1 MKILNQQFLTFF
13 SDSPIRD
20 ELRGRVKAWDMCQFF
35 HLGFLRHILY
45 CLLLL
50 LIQKGILCCPSGCRH
65 CTGKQTDCRNSGL
78 SSIPK
83 DFPRSTVFIY
93 LSGNNISHI
102 YPNEL
107 VGLQQLAELHLD
119 NSSILYV
126 YPKAF
131 VEFKQLRYLHLNN
144 NQIKRLDLGTFEG
157 LSNLH
162 SLCLQNNEITSV
174 PRGLFTDL
182 TSVQY
187 LMLQSNH
194 LSILGSGAFYGM
206 ISLRILNLANNK
218 ISRISNA
225 AFHYLDNLTCLYLE
239 GNNLTCIPSNAFVIL
254 NNLERLS
261 LSQNPIGSIP
271 PFAFKGLEKLQYLS
285 LKSADITT
293 INVNGFSGLKRLKK
307 LVLSNNNLENVTSS
321 TFALLD
327 NLMFLQIDRNKII
340 YVADNTFEKM
350 GSSLKILNLA
360 FNNITDLQPVVFKPL
375 VSLTHLQANNNP
387 WNCSC
392 RLYELINW
400 LVSSSISVKMYCHNP
415 SNLRGRQ
422 LNYVQ
427 WRSFINCLNPTSR
440 PEIFKTINHIHHSTT
455 TVSMAWNITP
465 KSDTIHEHLRNMDTN
480 TVNVREKVTSASQHH
495 NGEYSSTTQL
505 TVQIPAQMFPVNL
518 TIDEDRVSSP
528 ETFSVS
534 LKTSL
539 ICTQQ
544 TDRLNQAFN
553 ILLTFFILAC
563 AVIFFLIYKIIQ
575 FKQRLNVQN
584 NSDNRIEYY
593 SFYQAGRYNI
603 TDPNQ
608 SLPQN
613 SLGSSELGL
622 SQLSKPTAFE
632 NQAQVILFEH
642 SAL

>member
-1 MKILNQQFLTFF
+1 M
-13 SDSPIRD
+13 
-20 ELRGRVKAWDMCQFF
+20 RGRVKAWDMCQLL
-35 HLGFLRHILY
+35 HLGFFQHILN

-50 LIQKGILCCPSGCRH
+50 LIQKEILCCPSVCRH
-65 CTGKQTDCRNSGL
+65 CTGKQADCRNSGL

-83 DFPRSTVFIY
+83 DFPQSTAFIY
-93 LSGNNISHI
+93 LSGNNLSHL

-107 VGLQQLAELHLD
+107 LGLQQLAELHLD

-131 VEFKQLRYLHLNN
+131 VEFKKLWYLHLNN
-144 NQIKRLDLGTFEG
+144 NQIKDLDPGTFEG

-162 SLCLQNNEITSV
+162 SLCLQNNEITFV
-174 PRGLFTDL
+174 PRGLFSDL

-187 LMLQSNH
+187 LMLQSNR
-194 LSILGSGAFYGM
+194 LSILGSGTFFGM

-225 AFHYLDNLTCLYLE
+225 AFHHLDNLTCLYLE
-239 GNNLTCIPSNAFVIL
+239 GNNLTCVPSNAFEEL

-271 PFAFKGLEKLQYLS
+271 PFAFKGLEKLEYLS
-285 LKSADITT
+285 LRSANITT
-293 INVNGFSGLKRLKK
+293 ISVNGFSGLNNLKK

-327 NLMFLQIDRNKII
+327 NLMFLQLDRNKII
-340 YVADNTFEKM
+340 YIADNTFEKM

-360 FNNITDLQPVVFKPL
+360 FNNIIDLQSDVFKPL
-375 VSLTHLQANNNP
+375 VSLTLLQANNNP
-387 WNCSC
+387 LNCSC

-400 LVSSSISVKMYCHNP
+400 LVSSSISVKMYCQNP
-415 SNLRGRQ
+415 SNLRGRH

-427 WRSFINCLNPTSR
+427 WRSFINCLNPTTRSK
-440 PEIFKTINHIHHSTT
+440 IFKTIKSVGIHHSTT
-455 TVSMAWNITP
+455 TESMVWNRTP
-465 KSDTIHEHLRNMDTN
+465 KHDTVHELYLRNMDAN
-480 TVNVREKVTSASQHH
+480 KVIIRANLPTISASQQHDEECSR
-495 NGEYSSTTQL
+495 GMLRETT
-505 TVQIPAQMFPVNL
+505 TVPAQVIPVNL
-518 TIDEDRVSSP
+518 TVDENRVASP
-528 ETFSVS
+528 EAFSVS
-534 LKTSL
+534 FETPLL
-539 ICTQQ
+539 CTEQMEK
-544 TDRLNQAFN
+544 LNQSFE

-575 FKQRLNVQN
+575 FKQRLNIQK

-593 SFYQAGRYNI
+593 GFYQAGRYNI

-608 SLPQN
+608 SIPQN
-613 SLGSSELGL
+613 SLGSSGLGH
-622 SQLSKPTAFE
+622 SRLSKPTAFE